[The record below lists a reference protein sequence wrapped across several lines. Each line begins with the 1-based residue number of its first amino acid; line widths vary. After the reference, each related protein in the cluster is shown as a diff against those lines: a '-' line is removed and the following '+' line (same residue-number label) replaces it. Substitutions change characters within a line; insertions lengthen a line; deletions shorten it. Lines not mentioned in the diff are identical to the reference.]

1 MIYSTSSKYAV
12 MALIEL
18 AVRQNER
25 PVKIK
30 EISESTGIPYH
41 FLAKL
46 IQTLVKAGTLSSTKG
61 RGGGL
66 QFTRSPSQINI
77 AEVVKAIDGQQAF
90 QSCIFGL
97 QSCDGTKNCPVHS
110 LWGPIRDEILNFLE
124 NTTVADLASKM
135 RQEDGSYKG

>member
-18 AVRQNER
+18 AARQNNR
-25 PVKIK
+25 PVQIK
-30 EISESTGIPYH
+30 EISNSTGIPYH

-46 IQTLVKAGTLSSTKG
+46 VQTLVKAGLLSSAKG

-66 QFTRSPSQINI
+66 TFIHPPSQITI

-97 QSCDGTKNCPVHS
+97 QGCDGTKNCPMHS
-110 LWGPIRDEILNFLE
+110 IWGPIREQIINFLE
-124 NTTVADLASKM
+124 DTTVADLASKM
-135 RQEDGSYKG
+135 R